1 MNKAASVKGQLRNLA
16 QTQNRSFQE
25 ILQSYALER
34 TIYRLSISPYDK
46 YFTLKGGVFLYG
58 LFSGNFPRSTADID
72 LLGHHISNEIN
83 TLKDIFSNIFAI
95 ICDDGLDFDLNSLE
109 IHPIAVTKAYPGA
122 RLTIISYLER
132 TKILVAID
140 IGFGDAPIPNKAKMD
155 FPVLLND
162 PIPQVY
168 VYSKES
174 VIAEKLEAIVS
185 LGNVNSRY
193 KDFFDIYTLSQ
204 SFSFEGE
211 RLQKAIRETFTL
223 RKTPFQPIV
232 AFEEA
237 FIHSPIHQKRW
248 KAFIKKKNAQTE
260 ATLSEIISDIS
271 SFTHPVIQSIQKKET
286 FRQIWDPR
294 EQKWKTPT

>member
-34 TIYRLSISPYDK
+34 TIYRLSISPYDRR
-46 YFTLKGGVFLYG
+46 FTLKGGVFLYG

-83 TLKDIFSNIFAI
+83 TLKGIFSNIFAI
-95 ICDDGLDFDLNSLE
+95 ICDDELDFDLNSLE

-122 RLTIISYLER
+122 RLTIICYLER

-140 IGFGDAPIPNKAKMD
+140 IGFGDAPIPNKTKMD

-185 LGNVNSRY
+185 LGKVKTSLTFTPFLSLFPLKESGFKKQSVKLLHFVKRH
-193 KDFFDIYTLSQ
+193 FSQ
-204 SFSFEGE
+204 SSLLRQHSFI
-211 RLQKAIRETFTL
+211 A
-223 RKTPFQPIV
+223 P
-232 AFEEA
+232 
-237 FIHSPIHQKRW
+237 S
-248 KAFIKKKNAQTE
+248 IKSDGK
-260 ATLSEIISDIS
+260 LS
-271 SFTHPVIQSIQKKET
+271 
-286 FRQIWDPR
+286 
-294 EQKWKTPT
+294 